1 HRHLPHAVLSAAHA
15 RHPRVQV
22 GLVLEEVEMP
32 PCLVL
37 GVMDRALLL
46 RAPRLR
52 AHEAGAAGKVEVQV
66 KPARLGVELGPLD
79 PPRCRESQRGGEQLL
94 LHLDDPPGTV
104 THRDN
109 TVDPDRLPRGP
120 GAALPTQA
128 SEEPCTPPHRS
139 TSEQPRPS
147 EPTAPRSSPP
157 PTPAAPNGSADA
169 PNHPNC
175 PPWPGSTH
183 PTSTPDYRTT
193 DQLGVQKTLTG
204 SAAPD
209 PLSPHQ
215 HR

>member
-1 HRHLPHAVLSAAHA
+1 
-15 RHPRVQV
+15 
-22 GLVLEEVEMP
+22 
-32 PCLVL
+32 
-37 GVMDRALLL
+37 LL

-128 SEEPCTPPHRS
+128 SEEPGTTTPLRDSRVVPKTPKHKFFKGGAVSR
-139 TSEQPRPS
+139 RV
-147 EPTAPRSSPP
+147 APLIV
-157 PTPAAPNGSADA
+157 AA
-169 PNHPNC
+169 
-175 PPWPGSTH
+175 T
-183 PTSTPDYRTT
+183 
-193 DQLGVQKTLTG
+193 
-204 SAAPD
+204 
-209 PLSPHQ
+209 
-215 HR
+215 